1 MAHIDDLT
9 LAFNSHEQD
18 MEDIIEKMEALT
30 IGPGHT
36 ERKRGR
42 PKQCHTDED
51 KANRQREYSK
61 RYYYK
66 NQENVLNRIRAYK
79 DANRDTIKEK
89 AKEYYQRKKDN
100 PNGI

>member
-1 MAHIDDLT
+1 MAHIDDMT
-9 LAFNSHEQD
+9 PVFNSHEQD

-30 IGPGHT
+30 IGPT
-36 ERKRGR
+36 RKRGR
-42 PKQCHTDED
+42 PKQCHTDEE

-66 NQENVLNRIRAYK
+66 NQDNVLNRIRAYK
-79 DANRDTIKEK
+79 DANKDTIKER

-100 PNGI
+100 ANGI